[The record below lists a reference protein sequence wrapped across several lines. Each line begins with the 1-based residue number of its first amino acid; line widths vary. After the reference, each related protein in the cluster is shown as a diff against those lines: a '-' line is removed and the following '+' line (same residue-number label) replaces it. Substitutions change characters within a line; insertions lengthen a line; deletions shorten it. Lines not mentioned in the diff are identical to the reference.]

1 MSDITPAIES
11 AVRDALRDHGRLTVD
26 AHGID
31 RSANLYEGGM
41 TSHASVNVMLTLEGL
56 FDLEFPDAMLTRDV
70 FSSVASIAAALAS
83 LGAQV

>member
-1 MSDITPAIES
+1 
-11 AVRDALRDHGRLTVD
+11 
-26 AHGID
+26 
-31 RSANLYEGGM
+31 
-41 TSHASVNVMLTLEGL
+41 MLTLEGR